1 MIETRIY
8 VVMSKT
14 DTGGEDRR
22 LIEAGSAAQAI
33 RFVVRHRYAA
43 KAASPKD
50 LAALM
55 TNGIRIEKVSDDNT
69 EAEQTKRTY

>member
-1 MIETRIY
+1 MTQTRIY

-33 RFVVRHRYAA
+33 RYVVRHKYVA
-43 KAASPKD
+43 KAAAPKD

-55 TNGIRIEKVSDDNT
+55 TNGVRVEKVSDEEIAHHN
-69 EAEQTKRTY
+69 